1 MHGKVYTMTW
11 RDIYDQKRLTAREA
25 AGRIESGHRVAMG
38 MALAEPPAILAALA
52 ARAEADEVD
61 EVKLFY
67 FHSTPH
73 AGMTVL
79 RYELMDRIRP
89 HCFFLGP
96 IERML
101 LERGAAEGK
110 RTIAFVPGAFS
121 QAPRLMTEP
130 APIDAFIAT
139 VSPMD
144 SHGFFSLG
152 TSNDYGSAVARSAR
166 RVIVEVNKHM
176 PRVRGGMIHI
186 SEIDGIVENDLPLFE
201 NPSRA
206 PAPEDDAIG
215 RIIAGLVEDG
225 SCLQMG
231 IGALPDAVCAALNQ
245 HRDLGVHTELLS
257 PGLVALMKSGAVTN
271 SRKTTDPGLSIF
283 TFALGDKALY
293 DFIDDNAAVESRPV
307 AYVNDPAVI
316 ARNDRVVSVN
326 ATLQIDL
333 SGACN
338 SEHLAGRQFSAAGGQ
353 LDFVRGAY
361 ASKGGRSIIA
371 CHATAK
377 EGTVSRITTRLDGPV
392 TTPRND
398 THIVVTEYGHADLK
412 GLSTA
417 ERAKA
422 LIGLAHPKFRDELT
436 AAAKADGS
444 L

>member
-1 MHGKVYTMTW
+1 MTW
-11 RDIYDQKRLTAREA
+11 QDIYTQRRLTATEA
-25 AGRIESGHRVAMG
+25 AARIESGWRVSMG
-38 MALAEPPAILAALA
+38 MALAEPPAILAAIA
-52 ARAEADEVD
+52 ARAEADEID
-61 EVKLFY
+61 EIKLYY

-73 AGMTVL
+73 AGSTVL

-101 LERGAAEGK
+101 LERGEAEGK
-110 RTIAFVPGAFS
+110 QTIAFVPGAFS
-121 QAPRLMTEP
+121 QAPRLMTER
-130 APIDAFIAT
+130 APIDAYIAT

-144 SHGFFSLG
+144 QHGYFSLG
-152 TSNDYGSAVARSAR
+152 TSNDYGSAMARSAR
-166 RVIVEVNKHM
+166 QVIVEVNRHM
-176 PRVRGGMIHI
+176 PRVRGGMIHV
-186 SEIDGIVENDLPLFE
+186 SEVDGIVENDLPLFE
-201 NPSRA
+201 YPNRP
-206 PAPEDDAIG
+206 PAPEDAAIG
-215 RIIAGLVEDG
+215 QIVAGLVDDG
-225 SCLQMG
+225 ACLQMG
-231 IGALPDAVCAALNQ
+231 IGALPDEICAALNH
-245 HRDLGVHTELLS
+245 HRDLGVHTELLT
-257 PGLVALMKSGAVTN
+257 PGIIDLMKSGAVTN
-271 SRKTTDPGLSIF
+271 SRKTTDPGLTIF

-361 ASKGGRSIIA
+361 ASNGGRSIIA
-371 CHATAK
+371 CHSTAK
-377 EGTVSRITTRLDGPV
+377 DGTVSRITPRLDGPV

-398 THIVVTEYGHADLK
+398 THIVVTEFGHADLK
-412 GLSTA
+412 GLSTE
-417 ERAKA
+417 ERARA

-436 AAAKADGS
+436 AAAKAKGS

>member
-1 MHGKVYTMTW
+1 MTW
-11 RDIYDQKRLTAREA
+11 QDIYTQRRLTATEA
-25 AGRIESGHRVAMG
+25 ANRIESGQRVCMG
-38 MALAEPPAILAALA
+38 MALAEPPAILAAIA
-52 ARAEADEVD
+52 ARAEAEEIDEI
-61 EVKLFY
+61 KLYY

-73 AGMTVL
+73 AGATVL
-79 RYELMDRIRP
+79 RYELLDRIRP

-101 LERGAAEGK
+101 LERGEAEGK
-110 RTIAFVPGAFS
+110 KTIAFVPGAFS
-121 QAPRLMTEP
+121 QAPRLMTDP
-130 APIDAFIAT
+130 APIDAFITA

-144 SHGFFSLG
+144 QHGFFSLG

-166 RVIVEVNKHM
+166 QVIVEVNKHM
-176 PRVRGGMIHI
+176 PRVRGGMIHV
-186 SEIDGIVENDLPLFE
+186 SEVDGIVENDLPLFE
-201 NPSRA
+201 YPNRP
-206 PAPEDDAIG
+206 PAPEDAAIG
-215 RIIAGLVEDG
+215 RIVAGLVDDG
-225 SCLQMG
+225 ACLQMG
-231 IGALPDAVCAALNQ
+231 IGALPDEICAALSH
-245 HRDLGVHTELLS
+245 HRDLGVHTELLT
-257 PGLVALMKSGAVTN
+257 PGVIDLMKTGAVTN
-271 SRKTTDPGLSIF
+271 SRKTTDPGLTIF

-371 CHATAK
+371 CHSTAK
-377 EGTVSRITTRLDGPV
+377 EGTVSRITPRLDGPV

-398 THIVVTEYGHADLK
+398 THIVVTEFGHADLK
-412 GLSTA
+412 GMSTE

-436 AAAKADGS
+436 AAAKAKGS

>member
-1 MHGKVYTMTW
+1 MTW
-11 RDIYDQKRLTAREA
+11 QEIYAARRLTAAEA
-25 AGRIESGHRVAMG
+25 ANRIESGWRVAMG
-38 MALAEPPAILAALA
+38 MALAEPPAILAAIA
-52 ARAEADEVD
+52 ARAAADEID

-73 AGMTVL
+73 AGSTVL
-79 RYELMDRIRP
+79 RYDLMDRIRP

-96 IERML
+96 IERAL
-101 LERGAAEGK
+101 LEQGAAEGR
-110 RTIAFVPGAFS
+110 RTIDFVPGAFS
-121 QAPRLMTEP
+121 QAPRLMTDP
-130 APIDAFIAT
+130 APIDAYVAT

-144 SHGFFSLG
+144 RHGYFSLG

-166 RVIVEVNKHM
+166 QVIVEVNRHM
-176 PRVRGGMIHI
+176 PRVRGGMIHV
-186 SEIDGIVENDLPLFE
+186 SEVHGIVEHDLPLFE
-201 NPSRA
+201 NPNRP
-206 PAPEDDAIG
+206 PAPEDEAIG
-215 RIIAGLVEDG
+215 RIVAGLVDDG
-225 SCLQMG
+225 ACLQMG
-231 IGALPDAVCAALNQ
+231 IGALPDAICAALNQ

-257 PGLVALMKSGAVTN
+257 PGLVALMRSGAVTN
-271 SRKTTDPGLSIF
+271 GRKTTDPGLTIF
-283 TFALGDKALY
+283 TFALGDQALY

-326 ATLQIDL
+326 ATLQVDL

-361 ASKGGRSIIA
+361 ASRGGRSIIA
-371 CHATAK
+371 CHSTAK
-377 EGTVSRITTRLDGPV
+377 AGTVSRITTRLDGPV

-398 THIVVTEYGHADLK
+398 THIVVTEFGHADLK

-417 ERAKA
+417 GRAKA
-422 LIGLAHPKFRDELT
+422 LIGLAHPKFREELT

>member
-1 MHGKVYTMTW
+1 MMPPMSPEQ
-11 RDIYDQKRLTAREA
+11 IYAEKRLTATEA
-25 AGRIESGHRVAMG
+25 AARIESGARISMG
-38 MALAEPPAILAALA
+38 MALAEPPAILAAIA
-52 ARAEADEVD
+52 ARAEAGDLDEVR
-61 EVKLFY
+61 LFY

-96 IERML
+96 AERML
-101 LERGAAEGK
+101 MARGEAEGK
-110 RTIAFVPGAFS
+110 RTVAFVPGAFS
-121 QAPRLMTEP
+121 QAPRLMTDP
-130 APIDAFIAT
+130 APIDFHITA

-144 SHGFFSLG
+144 RHGFFSFG
-152 TSNDYGSAVARSAR
+152 PSNDYGSAVARRAR
-166 RVIVEVNKHM
+166 QTIVEVNRHT
-176 PRVRGGMIHI
+176 PRVRGGMIHV
-186 SEIDGIVENDLPLFE
+186 SEVAGIVENDLPLLE
-201 NPSRA
+201 YPNRP
-206 PAPEDDAIG
+206 PAPEDAAIG
-215 RIIAGLVEDG
+215 RIVAGLVGDG
-225 SCLQMG
+225 ACLQMG
-231 IGALPDAVCAALNQ
+231 IGALPDEICAALAQ
-245 HRDLGVHTELLS
+245 HRDLGIHTELLT
-257 PGLVALMKSGAVTN
+257 PGLVALIQAGAVNN
-271 SRKTTDPGLSIF
+271 SRKVTDPGLSIF

-293 DFIDDNAAVESRPV
+293 DFIDDNAAIESRPV

-371 CHATAK
+371 CHSTAK
-377 EGTVSRITTRLDGPV
+377 EGTLSRITTRLDGPV

-398 THIVVTEYGHADLK
+398 THIVATEFGHADLK
-412 GLSTA
+412 GMSTS
-417 ERAKA
+417 ERARA

>member
-1 MHGKVYTMTW
+1 MTW
-11 RDIYDQKRLTAREA
+11 QDLYAERRLTAAEA
-25 AGRIESGHRVAMG
+25 AARIESGQRVAVG
-38 MALAEPPAILAALA
+38 MALAEPPAILAAIA
-52 ARAEADEVD
+52 ARAEADEID

-73 AGMTVL
+73 AGATVL

-101 LERGAAEGK
+101 LERGEAEGK

-121 QAPRLMTEP
+121 QAPRLMTER

-144 SHGFFSLG
+144 RHGYFSLG

-166 RVIVEVNKHM
+166 KVIVEVNKHM

-201 NPSRA
+201 NPNRA

-231 IGALPDAVCAALNQ
+231 IGALPDAVCAALDK
-245 HRDLGVHTELLS
+245 HRGLGVHTELLT
-257 PGLVALMKSGAVTN
+257 PGLVALMKAGAVDN

-283 TFALGDKALY
+283 TFALGNKALY

-338 SEHLAGRQFSAAGGQ
+338 SEHLSGRQFSAAGGQ

-371 CHATAK
+371 CHSTAK
-377 EGTVSRITTRLDGPV
+377 EGALSRITTRLDGPV

-412 GLSTA
+412 GLSTS

>member
-1 MHGKVYTMTW
+1 MTW
-11 RDIYDQKRLTAREA
+11 RQNYADRRLTATEA
-25 AGRIESGHRVAMG
+25 AGRIESGWRVAMG
-38 MALAEPPAILAALA
+38 MALAEPPAILAAIA
-52 ARAEADEVD
+52 ARAEADEID

-73 AGMTVL
+73 AGGTVL
-79 RYELMDRIRP
+79 RYELLDRIRP

-96 IERML
+96 MERALMT
-101 LERGAAEGK
+101 RGEAEGK

-121 QAPRLMTEP
+121 QAPRLMNERG
-130 APIDAFIAT
+130 PIDLFVTT

-144 SHGFFSLG
+144 QHGYFSLG
-152 TSNDYGSAVARSAR
+152 TSNDYGSAMVRSAR

-176 PRVRGGMIHI
+176 PRVRGGMVHV
-186 SEIDGIVENDLPLFE
+186 SEVHGIVENDLPLFE
-201 NPSRA
+201 NPNR
-206 PAPEDDAIG
+206 PHAPEDDVIG
-215 RIIAGLVEDG
+215 RIIAGLVDDG
-225 SCLQMG
+225 ACLQMG
-231 IGALPDAVCAALNQ
+231 IGALPDAVCAALDH

-257 PGLVALMKSGAVTN
+257 PGVVALMKSGAVN
-271 SRKTTDPGLSIF
+271 NRRKTTDPGVSIF

-316 ARNDRVVSVN
+316 ARNDQVVSVN

-371 CHATAK
+371 CHSTAK
-377 EGTVSRITTRLDGPV
+377 DGAVSRITTRLDGPV

-398 THIVVTEYGHADLK
+398 THLVVTEFGHVDLK
-412 GLSTA
+412 GLSTE
-417 ERAKA
+417 ERARA

-436 AAAKADGS
+436 AAAKAQGS

>member
-1 MHGKVYTMTW
+1 MIRRMTL
-11 RDIYDQKRLTAREA
+11 DQIYASKRLSPDEA
-25 AGRIESGHRVAMG
+25 ADQLESGQRLAMG
-38 MALAEPPAILAALA
+38 MALAEPPAILSAIA
-52 ARAEADEVD
+52 ARAEAQELDEVR
-61 EVKLFY
+61 LYY

-73 AGMTVL
+73 AAMSVL

-96 IERML
+96 VERAL
-101 LERGAAEGK
+101 LARGEADGR
-110 RTIAFVPGAFS
+110 RTIAFMPGAFS
-121 QAPRLMTEP
+121 EAPRLMSEP
-130 APIDAFIAT
+130 APMDAFVTA

-144 SHGFFSLG
+144 RHGFFSLG
-152 TSNDYGSAVARSAR
+152 ASNDYGSALVNSAR
-166 RVIVEVNKHM
+166 RVIVEVNKHI
-176 PRVRGGMIHI
+176 PRVRGGMIHV
-186 SEIDGIVENDLPLFE
+186 SQVDGIVENDQPLFE
-201 NPSRA
+201 NPSRDRCA
-206 PAPEDDAIG
+206 QDDAIG
-215 RIIAGLVEDG
+215 RIIAGLVDDG
-225 SCLQMG
+225 ACLQMG
-231 IGALPDAVCAALNQ
+231 IGALPDAVCSALGQ

-257 PGLVALMKSGAVTN
+257 PGLVDLMRKGVVTN
-271 SRKTTDPGLSIF
+271 RRKATDPGLSIF

-293 DFIDDNAAVESRPV
+293 DFIDDNPAVESRPV
-307 AYVNDPAVI
+307 DYVNDPAVI

-361 ASKGGRSIIA
+361 ASKGGKSIIA
-371 CHATAK
+371 CHSTAK
-377 EGTVSRITTRLDGPV
+377 DGTVSRITTRLDGPV

-398 THIVVTEYGHADLK
+398 THIVVTEYGHVDLK
-412 GLSTA
+412 GLSSF

-422 LIGLAHPKFRDELT
+422 LIGLAHPKFRAELT

>member
-1 MHGKVYTMTW
+1 MTW
-11 RDIYDQKRLTAREA
+11 QDIYAQRRLSATEA
-25 AGRIESGHRVAMG
+25 AARIESGQRVCMG
-38 MALAEPPAILAALA
+38 MALAEPPAILAAIA
-52 ARAEADEVD
+52 GRAEAGEIDEI
-61 EVKLFY
+61 KLYY

-73 AGMTVL
+73 AGITVL

-101 LERGAAEGK
+101 LERGEAEGA
-110 RTIAFVPGAFS
+110 RPIAFVPGAFS
-121 QAPRLMTEP
+121 QAPRLMTDP
-130 APIDAFIAT
+130 APIDAFITT

-144 SHGFFSLG
+144 LHGFFSLG

-166 RVIVEVNKHM
+166 QVIVEVNRHM
-176 PRVRGGMIHI
+176 PRVRGGMIHV
-186 SEIDGIVENDLPLFE
+186 SEVDGIVENDVPLLE
-201 NPSRA
+201 YPNRP
-206 PAPEDDAIG
+206 PAPEDAAIG
-215 RIIAGLVEDG
+215 RIVAGLVDDG
-225 SCLQMG
+225 ACLQMG
-231 IGALPDAVCAALNQ
+231 IGALPDEICAALSH
-245 HRDLGVHTELLS
+245 HRDLGVHTELLT
-257 PGLVALMKSGAVTN
+257 PGIVDLMRSGAVTN
-271 SRKTTDPGLSIF
+271 SRKTTDPGLTIF

-371 CHATAK
+371 CHSTAK
-377 EGTVSRITTRLDGPV
+377 EGTVSRITPRLDGPV

-398 THIVVTEYGHADLK
+398 THIVVTEFGHADLK
-412 GLSTA
+412 GMSTE

-436 AAAKADGS
+436 AAAKAKGS

>member
-1 MHGKVYTMTW
+1 MTW
-11 RDIYDQKRLTAREA
+11 QDIYTQRRLTATEA
-25 AGRIESGHRVAMG
+25 AARIESGWRVCMG
-38 MALAEPPAILAALA
+38 MALAEPPAILAAIA
-52 ARAEADEVD
+52 ARAEADEID
-61 EVKLFY
+61 EIKLYY

-73 AGMTVL
+73 AGSTVL

-101 LERGAAEGK
+101 LERGEAEGK
-110 RTIAFVPGAFS
+110 QTIAFVPGAFS
-121 QAPRLMTEP
+121 QAPRLMTER
-130 APIDAFIAT
+130 APIDAYIAT

-144 SHGFFSLG
+144 QHGYFSLG
-152 TSNDYGSAVARSAR
+152 TSNDYGSAMARSAR
-166 RVIVEVNKHM
+166 QVIVEVNKHM
-176 PRVRGGMIHI
+176 PRVRGGMIHV
-186 SEIDGIVENDLPLFE
+186 SEVDGIVENDLPLFE
-201 NPSRA
+201 YPNRP
-206 PAPEDDAIG
+206 PAPEDAAIG
-215 RIIAGLVEDG
+215 QIVAGLVDDG
-225 SCLQMG
+225 ACLQMG
-231 IGALPDAVCAALNQ
+231 IGALPDEICAALNH
-245 HRDLGVHTELLS
+245 HRDLGVHTELLT
-257 PGLVALMKSGAVTN
+257 PGIIDLMKSGAVTN
-271 SRKTTDPGLSIF
+271 SRKTTDPGLTIF

-361 ASKGGRSIIA
+361 ASNGGRSIIA
-371 CHATAK
+371 CHSTAK
-377 EGTVSRITTRLDGPV
+377 EGTVSRITPRLDGPV

-398 THIVVTEYGHADLK
+398 THIVVTEFGHADLK
-412 GLSTA
+412 GLSTE
-417 ERAKA
+417 ERARA

-436 AAAKADGS
+436 AAAKAKGS

>member
-1 MHGKVYTMTW
+1 MMSPMTPEQ
-11 RDIYDQKRLTAREA
+11 IYAEKRITAIEA
-25 AGRIESGHRVAMG
+25 AARIESGARVSMG
-38 MALAEPPAILAALA
+38 MALAEPPAILAAIA
-52 ARAEADEVD
+52 ARAEANEID

-96 IERML
+96 IERAL
-101 LERGAAEGK
+101 LERGAADGK
-110 RTIAFVPGAFS
+110 RTIDFVPGAFS
-121 QAPRLMTEP
+121 QAPRLMCDP
-130 APIDAFIAT
+130 APIDFHVTA

-144 SHGFFSLG
+144 RHGYFSFG
-152 TSNDYGSAVARSAR
+152 PSNDYGSAVARCAR
-166 RVIVEVNKHM
+166 QTIVEVNRHT
-176 PRVRGGMIHI
+176 PRVRGGMIHV
-186 SEIDGIVENDLPLFE
+186 SEVAGIVENDLPLFE
-201 NPSRA
+201 NPRRP
-206 PAPEDDAIG
+206 PAAEDAVIG
-215 RIIAGLVEDG
+215 RIVAGLVEDG

-231 IGALPDAVCAALNQ
+231 IGALPDAVCAALDG
-245 HRDLGVHTELLS
+245 HRDLGIHTELLS
-257 PGLVALMKSGAVTN
+257 PGLVSLMKAGAVTN
-271 SRKTTDPGLSIF
+271 SRKVTDPGLSIF
-283 TFALGDKALY
+283 TFALGDQPLY
-293 DFIDDNAAVESRPV
+293 DVIDDNAAVESRPV

-371 CHATAK
+371 CHSTAK
-377 EGTVSRITTRLDGPV
+377 DGTLSRITTRLDGPV

-398 THIVVTEYGHADLK
+398 THIVVTEFGHADLK
-412 GLSTA
+412 GMSTA
-417 ERAKA
+417 QRARA
-422 LIGLAHPKFRDELT
+422 LISLAHPKFRDELM
-436 AAAKADGS
+436 AAAKAGGS

>member
-1 MHGKVYTMTW
+1 MTW
-11 RDIYDQKRLTAREA
+11 RQYYADRRLTAAEA
-25 AGRIESGHRVAMG
+25 AGRIESGWRVAMG
-38 MALAEPPAILAALA
+38 MALAEPPAILAAIA
-52 ARAEADEVD
+52 ARAEAAEID

-73 AGMTVL
+73 AGGTVL
-79 RYELMDRIRP
+79 RYELLDRIRP

-96 IERML
+96 
-101 LERGAAEGK
+101 LERALMARGEAEGK

-121 QAPRLMTEP
+121 QAPRLMTERE
-130 APIDAFIAT
+130 PIDLFVTT

-144 SHGFFSLG
+144 DHGYFSLG
-152 TSNDYGSAVARSAR
+152 TSNDYGSAMVRSAK

-176 PRVRGGMIHI
+176 PRVRGGMVHV
-186 SEIDGIVENDLPLFE
+186 SEVHGIVENDLPLFE
-201 NPSRA
+201 NPNR
-206 PAPEDDAIG
+206 PHAPEDDAIG
-215 RIIAGLVEDG
+215 RIIAGLVDDG
-225 SCLQMG
+225 ACLQMG
-231 IGALPDAVCAALNQ
+231 IGALPDAVSAALDH

-257 PGLVALMKSGAVTN
+257 PGVVALMKSGAINN
-271 SRKTTDPGLSIF
+271 SRKTTDPGTSIF

-398 THIVVTEYGHADLK
+398 THLVVTEFGHADLK
-412 GLSTA
+412 GLSTE
-417 ERAKA
+417 ERARA
-422 LIGLAHPKFRDELT
+422 LIGLAHPKFREELT
-436 AAAKADGS
+436 VAAKAQGS

>member
-1 MHGKVYTMTW
+1 MTW
-11 RDIYDQKRLTAREA
+11 QDIYTQRRLTATEA
-25 AGRIESGHRVAMG
+25 AARIESGWRVSMG
-38 MALAEPPAILAALA
+38 MALAEPPAILAAIA
-52 ARAEADEVD
+52 ARAEADEID
-61 EVKLFY
+61 EIKLYY

-73 AGMTVL
+73 AGSTVL

-101 LERGAAEGK
+101 LERGEAEGK
-110 RTIAFVPGAFS
+110 QTIAFVPGAFS
-121 QAPRLMTEP
+121 QAPRLMTER
-130 APIDAFIAT
+130 APIDAYIAT

-144 SHGFFSLG
+144 QHGYFSLG
-152 TSNDYGSAVARSAR
+152 TSNDYGSAMARSAR
-166 RVIVEVNKHM
+166 QVIVEVNKHM
-176 PRVRGGMIHI
+176 PRVRGGMIHV
-186 SEIDGIVENDLPLFE
+186 SEVDGIVENDLPLFE
-201 NPSRA
+201 YPNRP
-206 PAPEDDAIG
+206 PAPEDAAIG
-215 RIIAGLVEDG
+215 QIVAGLVDDG
-225 SCLQMG
+225 ACLQMG
-231 IGALPDAVCAALNQ
+231 IGALPDEICAALNH
-245 HRDLGVHTELLS
+245 HRDLGVHTELLT
-257 PGLVALMKSGAVTN
+257 PGIIDLMKSGAVTN
-271 SRKTTDPGLSIF
+271 SRKTTDPGLTIF

-361 ASKGGRSIIA
+361 ASNGGRSIIA
-371 CHATAK
+371 CHSTAK
-377 EGTVSRITTRLDGPV
+377 EGTVSRITPRLDGPV

-398 THIVVTEYGHADLK
+398 THIVVTEFGHADLK
-412 GLSTA
+412 GLSTE
-417 ERAKA
+417 ERARA

-436 AAAKADGS
+436 AAAKAKGS

>member
-1 MHGKVYTMTW
+1 MTW
-11 RDIYDQKRLTAREA
+11 QEIYTQRRLTATEA
-25 AGRIESGHRVAMG
+25 ANRIESGQRVCMG
-38 MALAEPPAILAALA
+38 MALAEPPAILAAIA
-52 ARAEADEVD
+52 ARAEAEEIDEI
-61 EVKLFY
+61 KLYY

-73 AGMTVL
+73 AGATVL
-79 RYELMDRIRP
+79 RYELLDRIRP

-101 LERGAAEGK
+101 LERGEAEGA
-110 RTIAFVPGAFS
+110 RPIAFVPGAFS
-121 QAPRLMTEP
+121 QAPRLMTDP
-130 APIDAFIAT
+130 APIDAFITT

-144 SHGFFSLG
+144 QHGFFSLG

-166 RVIVEVNKHM
+166 QVIVEVNRHM
-176 PRVRGGMIHI
+176 PRVRGGMIHV
-186 SEIDGIVENDLPLFE
+186 SEVDGIVENDLPLFE
-201 NPSRA
+201 YPNRP
-206 PAPEDDAIG
+206 PAPEDAAIG
-215 RIIAGLVEDG
+215 RIVAGLVDDG
-225 SCLQMG
+225 ACLQMG
-231 IGALPDAVCAALNQ
+231 IGALPDEICAALSH
-245 HRDLGVHTELLS
+245 HRDLGVHTELLT
-257 PGLVALMKSGAVTN
+257 PGIVDLMKAGAVTN
-271 SRKTTDPGLSIF
+271 SRKTTDPGLTIF

-371 CHATAK
+371 CHSTAK
-377 EGTVSRITTRLDGPV
+377 EGTVSRITPRLDGPV

-398 THIVVTEYGHADLK
+398 THIVVTEFGHADLK
-412 GLSTA
+412 GMSTE

-436 AAAKADGS
+436 AAAKAKGS

>member
-1 MHGKVYTMTW
+1 MTW
-11 RDIYDQKRLTAREA
+11 QEIYAARRLTAAEA
-25 AGRIESGHRVAMG
+25 ANRIESGWRISMG
-38 MALAEPPAILAALA
+38 MALAEPPAILAAIA
-52 ARAEADEVD
+52 ARAEAEEID
-61 EVKLFY
+61 EVKLYY

-73 AGMTVL
+73 AGSTVL
-79 RYELMDRIRP
+79 RYALMDRIRP

-96 IERML
+96 IERAL
-101 LERGAAEGK
+101 LEQGAAEGR

-121 QAPRLMTEP
+121 QAPRLMTEQ
-130 APIDAFIAT
+130 APIDAYIAT

-144 SHGFFSLG
+144 RHGFFSLG
-152 TSNDYGSAVARSAR
+152 TNNDYGSAVARCAR
-166 RVIVEVNKHM
+166 QTIVEVNRHM
-176 PRVRGGMIHI
+176 PRVRGGMIHV
-186 SEIDGIVENDLPLFE
+186 SEVDGIVENDLPLFE
-201 NPSRA
+201 NPNRP
-206 PAPEDDAIG
+206 PAPEDEAIG
-215 RIIAGLVEDG
+215 RIVAGLVDDG
-225 SCLQMG
+225 ACLQMG
-231 IGALPDAVCAALNQ
+231 IGALPDAICAALGQ
-245 HRDLGVHTELLS
+245 HRDLGIHTELLT
-257 PGLVALMKSGAVTN
+257 PGLAALMQGGAVTN
-271 SRKTTDPGLSIF
+271 ARKTTDPGLTIF
-283 TFALGDKALY
+283 TFALGDQALY

-326 ATLQIDL
+326 ATLQVDL

-371 CHATAK
+371 CHSTAK
-377 EGTVSRITTRLDGPV
+377 AGTVSRITTRLDGPV

-398 THIVVTEYGHADLK
+398 THIVVTEFGHADLK

-417 ERAKA
+417 ERARA

>member
-1 MHGKVYTMTW
+1 MTW
-11 RDIYDQKRLTAREA
+11 QEIYAQSRLTASEA
-25 AGRIESGHRVAMG
+25 AARIESGWRVAMG
-38 MALAEPPAILAALA
+38 MAVAEPPAILAAIA
-52 ARAEADEVD
+52 ARAEAEEIDEIR
-61 EVKLFY
+61 LFY

-73 AGMTVL
+73 AGTTVL

-96 IERML
+96 IERALMA
-101 LERGAAEGK
+101 RGDAEGR
-110 RTIAFVPGAFS
+110 RTVAFVPGAFS
-121 QAPRLMTEP
+121 QAPRLMTDP
-130 APIDAFIAT
+130 APIDLYVAT

-144 SHGFFSLG
+144 HHGFFSLG
-152 TSNDYGSAVARSAR
+152 TSNDYGSAVARAAR
-166 RVIVEVNKHM
+166 RVIVEVNSHM
-176 PRVRGGMIHI
+176 PRVRGGMIHV
-186 SEIDGIVENDLPLFE
+186 SEVDGIVENDLPLFE
-201 NPSRA
+201 HPNRP
-206 PAPEDDAIG
+206 PAPEDAAIG
-215 RIIAGLVEDG
+215 RIVAGLVDDG
-225 SCLQMG
+225 ACLQMG
-231 IGALPDAVCAALNQ
+231 IGALPDEICAALGH
-245 HRDLGVHTELLS
+245 HRDLGVHTELLT
-257 PGLVALMKSGAVTN
+257 PGIIDLMKSGAVNN
-271 SRKTTDPGLSIF
+271 SRKATDPGLSIF

-316 ARNDRVVSVN
+316 ARNDKVVSVN

-361 ASKGGRSIIA
+361 ASRGGRSIIA
-371 CHATAK
+371 CHSTAK
-377 EGTVSRITTRLDGPV
+377 EGTVSRITPRLDGPV

-398 THIVVTEYGHADLK
+398 THIVVTEFGHADLK
-412 GLSTA
+412 GMSTG

-436 AAAKADGS
+436 AAANAKGG

>member
-1 MHGKVYTMTW
+1 MTW
-11 RDIYDQKRLTAREA
+11 QDIYTQRRLTATEA
-25 AGRIESGHRVAMG
+25 ANRIESGQRVCMG
-38 MALAEPPAILAALA
+38 MALAEPPAILAAIA
-52 ARAEADEVD
+52 ARAEAEEIDEI
-61 EVKLFY
+61 KLYY

-73 AGMTVL
+73 AGATVL
-79 RYELMDRIRP
+79 RYELLDRIRP

-101 LERGAAEGK
+101 LERGEAEGK

-121 QAPRLMTEP
+121 QAPRLMTDP
-130 APIDAFIAT
+130 APIDAFITT

-144 SHGFFSLG
+144 QHGFFSLG

-166 RVIVEVNKHM
+166 QVIVEVNKHM
-176 PRVRGGMIHI
+176 PRVRGGMIHV
-186 SEIDGIVENDLPLFE
+186 SEVDGIVENDLPLFE
-201 NPSRA
+201 YPNRP
-206 PAPEDDAIG
+206 PAPEDAAIG
-215 RIIAGLVEDG
+215 RIVAGLVDDG
-225 SCLQMG
+225 ACLQMG
-231 IGALPDAVCAALNQ
+231 IGALPDEICAALSH
-245 HRDLGVHTELLS
+245 HRDLGVHTELLT
-257 PGLVALMKSGAVTN
+257 PGVIDLMKTGAVTN
-271 SRKTTDPGLSIF
+271 SRKTTDPGLTIF

-371 CHATAK
+371 CHSTAK
-377 EGTVSRITTRLDGPV
+377 EGTVSRITSRLDGPV

-398 THIVVTEYGHADLK
+398 THIVVTEFGHADLK
-412 GLSTA
+412 GMSTE

-436 AAAKADGS
+436 AAAKAKGR

>member
-1 MHGKVYTMTW
+1 MTW
-11 RDIYDQKRLTAREA
+11 QEIYAARRLTATEA
-25 AGRIESGHRVAMG
+25 ANRIESGSRISMG
-38 MALAEPPAILAALA
+38 MALAEPPAILAAIA
-52 ARAEADEVD
+52 ARAEADEID
-61 EVKLFY
+61 EVKLYY

-73 AGMTVL
+73 AGSTVL

-96 IERML
+96 IERAL
-101 LERGAAEGK
+101 LEQGAAEGR

-121 QAPRLMTEP
+121 QAPRLMTEQ
-130 APIDAFIAT
+130 APIDAYIAT

-144 SHGFFSLG
+144 RHGFFSLG
-152 TSNDYGSAVARSAR
+152 TNNDYGSAVARSAR
-166 RVIVEVNKHM
+166 QVIVEVNKHM
-176 PRVRGGMIHI
+176 PRVRGGMIHV
-186 SEIDGIVENDLPLFE
+186 SEVDGIVENDLPLFE
-201 NPSRA
+201 NPNRP
-206 PAPEDDAIG
+206 PAPEDAAIG
-215 RIIAGLVEDG
+215 RIVAGLVDDG
-225 SCLQMG
+225 ACLQMG
-231 IGALPDAVCAALNQ
+231 IGALPDAICAALGQ
-245 HRDLGVHTELLS
+245 HRDLGIHTELLT
-257 PGLVALMKSGAVTN
+257 PGLTALMRTGAVTN
-271 SRKTTDPGLSIF
+271 GRKTTDPGLTIF
-283 TFALGDKALY
+283 TFALGDQALY

-326 ATLQIDL
+326 ATLQVDL

-371 CHATAK
+371 CHSTAK
-377 EGTVSRITTRLDGPV
+377 TGTVSRITTRLDGPV

-398 THIVVTEYGHADLK
+398 THIVVTEFGHVDLK

-436 AAAKADGS
+436 VAAKADGS

>member
-1 MHGKVYTMTW
+1 MTW
-11 RDIYDQKRLTAREA
+11 QEIYTQRRLTATEA
-25 AGRIESGHRVAMG
+25 ANRIESGQRVCMG
-38 MALAEPPAILAALA
+38 MALAEPPAILAAIA
-52 ARAEADEVD
+52 ARAEAEEIDEI
-61 EVKLFY
+61 KLYY

-73 AGMTVL
+73 AGATVL
-79 RYELMDRIRP
+79 RYELLDRIRP

-101 LERGAAEGK
+101 LERGEAEGK
-110 RTIAFVPGAFS
+110 KTIAFVPGAFS
-121 QAPRLMTEP
+121 QAPRLMTDP
-130 APIDAFIAT
+130 APIDAFITT

-144 SHGFFSLG
+144 QHGFFSLG

-166 RVIVEVNKHM
+166 QVFVEVNKHM
-176 PRVRGGMIHI
+176 PRVRGGMIHV
-186 SEIDGIVENDLPLFE
+186 SEVDGIVENDLPLFE
-201 NPSRA
+201 YPNRP
-206 PAPEDDAIG
+206 PAPEDAAIG
-215 RIIAGLVEDG
+215 RIVAELVDDG
-225 SCLQMG
+225 ACLQMG
-231 IGALPDAVCAALNQ
+231 IGALPDEICAALSH
-245 HRDLGVHTELLS
+245 HRDLGVHTELLT
-257 PGLVALMKSGAVTN
+257 PGVVDLMKAGAVTN
-271 SRKTTDPGLSIF
+271 SRKTTDPGLTIF

-371 CHATAK
+371 CHSTAK
-377 EGTVSRITTRLDGPV
+377 EGTVSRITPRLDGPV

-398 THIVVTEYGHADLK
+398 THIVVTEFGHADLK
-412 GLSTA
+412 GMSTE

-436 AAAKADGS
+436 AAAKAKGS

>member
-1 MHGKVYTMTW
+1 MTPESLYAA
-11 RDIYDQKRLTAREA
+11 RRMTAA
-25 AGRIESGHRVAMG
+25 QVADRIESGQRIAMG
-38 MALAEPPAILAALA
+38 MALAEPPAILSAVA
-52 ARAEADEVD
+52 ARAEAGDVD
-61 EVKLFY
+61 EVRLYY

-73 AGMTVL
+73 AGSTVL

-96 IERML
+96 IERALMA
-101 LERGAAEGK
+101 RGDAEGK

-121 QAPRLMTEP
+121 EAPRLMCDP
-130 APIDAFIAT
+130 PMDAFVTT

-144 SHGFFSLG
+144 RHGYFSLG
-152 TSNDYGSAVARSAR
+152 PSNDYGSALVKSAR
-166 RVIVEVNKHM
+166 RVFVEVNRHT
-176 PRVRGGMIHI
+176 PRVRGGMIHV
-186 SEIDGIVENDLPLFE
+186 SQVEGIVENDLPLFE
-201 NPSRA
+201 NPVRDR
-206 PAPEDDAIG
+206 APEDETIG
-215 RIIAGLVEDG
+215 SIIAGLVPDG
-225 SCLQMG
+225 ACLQMG
-231 IGALPDAVCAALNQ
+231 IGALPDAVCGALER

-257 PGLVALMKSGAVTN
+257 PGLVALMRKGVVTN
-271 SRKTTDPGLSIF
+271 ARKTTDPGLSVF

-293 DFIDDNAAVESRPV
+293 DFIDDNASVESRPV
-307 AYVNDPAVI
+307 GYVNDPAVI
-316 ARNDRVVSVN
+316 ARNARMISVN

-361 ASKGGRSIIA
+361 ASDGGRSIIA
-371 CHATAK
+371 CHSTAK
-377 EGTVSRITTRLDGPV
+377 DGAVSRITTRLDGPV

-398 THIVVTEYGHADLK
+398 THIVVTEFGHVDLK
-412 GLSTA
+412 GLSTF

-436 AAAKADGS
+436 AAAKAQGS

>member
-1 MHGKVYTMTW
+1 MTW
-11 RDIYDQKRLTAREA
+11 QEIYAGRRLTAAEA
-25 AGRIESGHRVAMG
+25 ANRIESGWRVAMG
-38 MALAEPPAILAALA
+38 MALAEPPAILAAIA
-52 ARAEADEVD
+52 ARAEADEID

-73 AGMTVL
+73 AGSTVL
-79 RYELMDRIRP
+79 RYALMDRIRP

-96 IERML
+96 IERAL
-101 LERGAAEGK
+101 LEQGAADGR

-121 QAPRLMTEP
+121 QAPRLMTDP
-130 APIDAFIAT
+130 APIDAFVAT

-144 SHGFFSLG
+144 RHGYFSLG

-166 RVIVEVNKHM
+166 QVIVEVNRHM
-176 PRVRGGMIHI
+176 PRVRGGMIHV
-186 SEIDGIVENDLPLFE
+186 SEVHGIVEHDLPLFE
-201 NPSRA
+201 NPNRP
-206 PAPEDDAIG
+206 PAPEDEAIG
-215 RIIAGLVEDG
+215 RIVAGLVDDG
-225 SCLQMG
+225 ACLQMG
-231 IGALPDAVCAALNQ
+231 IGALPDAICAALNQ

-257 PGLVALMKSGAVTN
+257 PGLVALMRSGAVTN
-271 SRKTTDPGLSIF
+271 ARKTTDPGLTIF
-283 TFALGDKALY
+283 TFALGDQALY

-326 ATLQIDL
+326 ATLQVDL

-361 ASKGGRSIIA
+361 ASRGGRSIIA
-371 CHATAK
+371 CHSTAK
-377 EGTVSRITTRLDGPV
+377 AGTVSRITTRLDGPV

-398 THIVVTEYGHADLK
+398 THIVVTEFGHADLK

>member
-1 MHGKVYTMTW
+1 MTW
-11 RDIYDQKRLTAREA
+11 QDIYAQRRLTATEA
-25 AGRIESGHRVAMG
+25 ANRIESGQRVCMG
-38 MALAEPPAILAALA
+38 MALAEPPAILAAIA
-52 ARAEADEVD
+52 ARAEAGEIDEI
-61 EVKLFY
+61 KLYY

-73 AGMTVL
+73 AGITVL

-96 IERML
+96 IERTL
-101 LERGAAEGK
+101 LERGEAEGA
-110 RTIAFVPGAFS
+110 RPIAFVPGAFS
-121 QAPRLMTEP
+121 QAPRLMTDP
-130 APIDAFIAT
+130 APIDAFITT

-144 SHGFFSLG
+144 QHGFFSLG

-166 RVIVEVNKHM
+166 QVIVEVNRHM
-176 PRVRGGMIHI
+176 PRVRGGMIHV
-186 SEIDGIVENDLPLFE
+186 SEVDGIVENDVPLLE
-201 NPSRA
+201 YPNRP
-206 PAPEDDAIG
+206 PAPEDAAVG
-215 RIIAGLVEDG
+215 RIVAGLVDDG
-225 SCLQMG
+225 ACLQMG
-231 IGALPDAVCAALNQ
+231 IGALPDEICAALSH
-245 HRDLGVHTELLS
+245 HRDLGVHTELLT
-257 PGLVALMKSGAVTN
+257 PGIVDLMRSGAVTN
-271 SRKTTDPGLSIF
+271 SRKTTDPGLTIF

-371 CHATAK
+371 CHSTAK
-377 EGTVSRITTRLDGPV
+377 EGTVSRITSRLDGPV

-398 THIVVTEYGHADLK
+398 THIVVTEFGHADLK
-412 GLSTA
+412 GMSTE

-436 AAAKADGS
+436 AAAKAKGS

>member
-1 MHGKVYTMTW
+1 MTW
-11 RDIYDQKRLTAREA
+11 QDIYTQRRLTATEA
-25 AGRIESGHRVAMG
+25 AARIESGWRVSMG
-38 MALAEPPAILAALA
+38 MALAEPPAILAAIA
-52 ARAEADEVD
+52 ARAEADEID
-61 EVKLFY
+61 EIKLYY

-73 AGMTVL
+73 AGSTVL

-101 LERGAAEGK
+101 LERGEAEGK
-110 RTIAFVPGAFS
+110 QTIAFVPGAFS
-121 QAPRLMTEP
+121 QAPRLMTER
-130 APIDAFIAT
+130 APIDAYIAT

-144 SHGFFSLG
+144 QHGYFSLG
-152 TSNDYGSAVARSAR
+152 TSNDYGSAMARSAR
-166 RVIVEVNKHM
+166 QVIVEVNRHM
-176 PRVRGGMIHI
+176 PRVRGGMIHV
-186 SEIDGIVENDLPLFE
+186 SEVDGIVENDLPLFE
-201 NPSRA
+201 YPNRP
-206 PAPEDDAIG
+206 PAPEDAAIG
-215 RIIAGLVEDG
+215 QIVAGLVDDG
-225 SCLQMG
+225 ACLQMG
-231 IGALPDAVCAALNQ
+231 IGALPDEICAALTH
-245 HRDLGVHTELLS
+245 HRDLGVHTELLT
-257 PGLVALMKSGAVTN
+257 PGIIDLMKSGAVTN
-271 SRKTTDPGLSIF
+271 SRKTTDPGLTIF

-361 ASKGGRSIIA
+361 ASNGGRSIIA
-371 CHATAK
+371 CHSTAK
-377 EGTVSRITTRLDGPV
+377 EGTVSRITPRLDGPV

-398 THIVVTEYGHADLK
+398 THIVVTEFGHADLK
-412 GLSTA
+412 GLSTE
-417 ERAKA
+417 ERARA

-436 AAAKADGS
+436 AAAKAKGS

>member
-1 MHGKVYTMTW
+1 MTW
-11 RDIYDQKRLTAREA
+11 QDIYAQRRLTAAEA
-25 AGRIESGHRVAMG
+25 ANRIESGWRLCMG
-38 MALAEPPAILAALA
+38 MALAEPPAILAAIA
-52 ARAEADEVD
+52 ARAEADEID
-61 EVKLFY
+61 EIKLFY

-73 AGMTVL
+73 AGATVL

-101 LERGAAEGK
+101 LERGEAEGK
-110 RTIAFVPGAFS
+110 RPIAFVPGAFS
-121 QAPRLMTEP
+121 QAPRLMTDP

-144 SHGFFSLG
+144 RHGFFSLG
-152 TSNDYGSAVARSAR
+152 TSNDYGSAVARSAK

-176 PRVRGGMIHI
+176 PRVRGGMIHV
-186 SEIDGIVENDLPLFE
+186 SEVDGIVENDLPLFE

-206 PAPEDDAIG
+206 HAPEDDAIG
-215 RIIAGLVEDG
+215 RIVAGLVEDG
-225 SCLQMG
+225 ACLQMG
-231 IGALPDAVCAALNQ
+231 IGALPDAICAALDH

-257 PGLVALMKSGAVTN
+257 PGLVALMKSGAVNN
-271 SRKTTDPGLSIF
+271 SRKVTDPGLSIF

-326 ATLQIDL
+326 ATLQVDL

-371 CHATAK
+371 CHSTAK
-377 EGTVSRITTRLDGPV
+377 DGTVSRITPRLDGPV

-398 THIVVTEYGHADLK
+398 THIVVTEFGWADLK
-412 GLSTA
+412 GLSTEA
-417 ERAKA
+417 RAKA
-422 LIGLAHPKFRDELT
+422 LIGLAHPKFRDDLS
-436 AAAKADGS
+436 AAAKAKGA

>member
-1 MHGKVYTMTW
+1 MTW
-11 RDIYDQKRLTAREA
+11 QEIYAQRRLTAAQA
-25 AGRIESGHRVAMG
+25 AARIESGWRICMG
-38 MALAEPPAILAALA
+38 MALAEPPAILAAIA
-52 ARAEADEVD
+52 ARAEAEEIDEI
-61 EVKLFY
+61 KLYY

-73 AGMTVL
+73 AGASVL
-79 RYELMDRIRP
+79 RYELMDRVRP

-101 LERGAAEGK
+101 LERGEAEGK

-121 QAPRLMTEP
+121 QAPRLMTERE
-130 APIDAFIAT
+130 PIDIFVTT

-144 SHGFFSLG
+144 QHGFFSLG

-166 RVIVEVNKHM
+166 QVIVEVNRHM
-176 PRVRGGMIHI
+176 PRVRGGMIHV
-186 SEIDGIVENDLPLFE
+186 SEVDGIVENDLPLFE
-201 NPSRA
+201 YPNRP
-206 PAPEDDAIG
+206 PAPEDAAIG
-215 RIIAGLVEDG
+215 RIVAGLVDDG
-225 SCLQMG
+225 ACLQMG
-231 IGALPDAVCAALNQ
+231 IGALPDEICAALNH
-245 HRDLGVHTELLS
+245 HRDLGVHTELLT
-257 PGLVALMKSGAVTN
+257 PGIIDLMKSGAVTN
-271 SRKTTDPGLSIF
+271 SRKTTDPGLTIF

-307 AYVNDPAVI
+307 AWVNDPAVI

-326 ATLQIDL
+326 ATLQVDL

-361 ASKGGRSIIA
+361 ASRGGRSIIA
-371 CHATAK
+371 CHSTAK
-377 EGTVSRITTRLDGPV
+377 DGTVSRITTRLDGPV

-398 THIVVTEYGHADLK
+398 THIVVTEFGHADLK
-412 GLSTA
+412 GLSTE

-422 LIGLAHPKFRDELT
+422 LIGLAHPKFRDGLT
-436 AAAKADGS
+436 VAAKAKGS

>member
-1 MHGKVYTMTW
+1 MSPSDLYAA
-11 RDIYDQKRLTAREA
+11 RLTTPAEA
-25 AGRIESGHRVAMG
+25 VSHIASGDRVAMG
-38 MALAEPPAILAALA
+38 MALAEPPALLQALA
-52 ARAEADEVD
+52 ARAEADEID
-61 EVKLFY
+61 EVRLYY

-73 AGMTVL
+73 AGASVL

-96 IERML
+96 VERML
-101 LERGAAEGK
+101 AERGAAEGRK
-110 RTIAFVPGAFS
+110 TIWFVPGAFS
-121 QAPRLMTEP
+121 QAPRLMSEP
-130 APIDAFIAT
+130 EPIDTFVTT

-144 SHGFFSLG
+144 AHGFFSLG
-152 TSNDYGSAVARSAR
+152 TSNDYGRSLIDSAR
-166 RVIVEVNKHM
+166 RVVVEVNRHM
-176 PRVRGGMIHI
+176 PRVRGGMIHV
-186 SEIDGIVENDLPLFE
+186 SQVDAIVENDLPLFE
-201 NPSRA
+201 NPNRP

-215 RIIAGLVEDG
+215 RIVAGLVEDG
-225 SCLQMG
+225 ACLQMG
-231 IGALPDAVCAALNQ
+231 IGALPDAICAALDH

-257 PGLVALMKSGAVTN
+257 PGIVALMKSGAVNN

-371 CHATAK
+371 CHSTAK
-377 EGTVSRITTRLDGPV
+377 QGTVSRITARLDGPV

-398 THIVVTEYGHADLK
+398 THIVVTEFGWADLK
-412 GLSTA
+412 GLSTEA
-417 ERAKA
+417 RAKA
-422 LIGLAHPKFRDELT
+422 LIGLAHPTFRDELT
-436 AAAKADGS
+436 AAAKARGA

>member
-1 MHGKVYTMTW
+1 MTPDALYAS
-11 RDIYDQKRLTAREA
+11 RRMTAADVA
-25 AGRIESGHRVAMG
+25 ALVESGQRIAMG

-61 EVKLFY
+61 EVRLYY

-73 AGMTVL
+73 AGSTVL

-89 HCFFLGP
+89 HCYFLGP
-96 IERML
+96 VERML
-101 LERGAAEGK
+101 MARGDAEGK

-121 QAPRLMTEP
+121 QAPRLMCEP
-130 APIDAFIAT
+130 APMDAFLTT

-144 SHGFFSLG
+144 RHGYFSLG
-152 TSNDYGSAVARSAR
+152 PSNDYGSALVKSAKK
-166 RVIVEVNKHM
+166 VFVEVNRHT
-176 PRVRGGMIHI
+176 PRVRGGMIHV
-186 SEIDGIVENDLPLFE
+186 SEVAGIVENDQPLFE
-201 NPSRA
+201 NPVRER
-206 PAPEDDAIG
+206 APEDEAIG
-215 RIIAGLVEDG
+215 SIIAGLIPDG
-225 SCLQMG
+225 ACLQMG
-231 IGALPDAVCAALNQ
+231 IGALPDAVCESLGQ

-257 PGLVALMKSGAVTN
+257 PGLVALMRRGVVTN
-271 SRKTTDPGLSIF
+271 SRKSTDPGRSIF

-293 DFIDDNAAVESRPV
+293 DYIDDNAGVESRPV
-307 AYVNDPAVI
+307 DYVNDPAVI
-316 ARNDRVVSVN
+316 ARNDRAVSVN

-361 ASKGGRSIIA
+361 ASKNGLSIIA
-371 CHATAK
+371 CHSTAK
-377 EGTVSRITTRLDGPV
+377 DGTISRITTRLDGPV

-398 THIVVTEYGHADLK
+398 THIVVTEFGHANLK

-417 ERAKA
+417 ERARA

-436 AAAKADGS
+436 AAAKAQG
-444 L
+444 LL